1 MNTEKITS
9 PKIALVL
16 GSGAA
21 RGLAHI
27 GILKVLEQ
35 NKIPIDI
42 VTGTSIGA
50 MIGGAYASGLNP
62 AQLEEIACETNWLK
76 VAQILFPKKLQSS
89 ALLDGGRVED
99 FLLALVGE
107 RKIED
112 LQKPFACIAAD
123 IWSGEEI
130 VLESGSLVKAIRA
143 SLSFPFLFTP
153 LELNGRLLADGGMVN
168 PLPVNI
174 AREMGADIVIAV
186 GANRSTERLI
196 QHLDTGKTL
205 TRRKITAAANS
216 SSFFKR
222 FLENFDENRVLK
234 RALRKPKPIKKPG
247 LRRQMIQIGSTMENQ
262 ILSLR
267 LKESPPDVLI
277 TPQVDEFQ
285 FFDFVRTK
293 EIIAAGE
300 RAAEKMLPEINRL
313 LQEVV

>member
-1 MNTEKITS
+1 MKSEKMNH

-35 NKIPIDI
+35 NNILIDI

-62 AQLEEIACETNWLK
+62 AQLEEIACETNWLR

-130 VLESGSLVKAIRA
+130 VLESGSLIKAIRA

-153 LELNGRLLADGGMVN
+153 LELEGRLLADGGMVN

-174 AREMGADIVIAV
+174 AREMGADFVIAV
-186 GANRSTERLI
+186 GANRSTDRLI

-205 TRRKITAAANS
+205 TRKKITVAANS
-216 SSFFKR
+216 SSFIKR
-222 FLENFDENRVLK
+222 FLENFDENGALKRVLK
-234 RALRKPKPIKKPG
+234 RPKQKLKKPG

-262 ILSLR
+262 ILTLR

-277 TPQVDEFQ
+277 TPQLDEFQ
-285 FFDFVRTK
+285 FFDFARTK

-300 RAAEKMLPEINRL
+300 KAAEKMLPKIESL
-313 LQEVV
+313 LNP

>member
-1 MNTEKITS
+1 MQSEKTY
-9 PKIALVL
+9 PLKVALVL

-35 NKIPIDI
+35 NKIPIHI
-42 VTGTSIGA
+42 VTGTSMGA
-50 MIGGAYASGLNP
+50 MVGGAYASGLNA
-62 AQLEEIACETNWLK
+62 AQIEEIACETNWLR
-76 VAQILFPKKLQSS
+76 VAQILFPKRLQSS

-130 VLESGSLVKAIRA
+130 VLESGSLIKAIRA
-143 SLSFPFLFTP
+143 SISFPFLFTP
-153 LELNGRLLADGGMVN
+153 LELGGRLLADGGIVN
-168 PLPVNI
+168 PLPVNT
-174 AREMGADIVIAV
+174 AREMGADIVIAA
-186 GANRSTERLI
+186 GATPSVARNIR
-196 QHLDTGKTL
+196 HVDTGKTL
-205 TRRKITAAANS
+205 TRKKMTAASNS
-216 SSFFKR
+216 SSFIKR
-222 FLENFDENRVLK
+222 FLNTFDENGALKRVLTRPRQK
-234 RALRKPKPIKKPG
+234 LKKPG

-277 TPQVDEFQ
+277 TPPVDEFQ
-285 FFDFVRTK
+285 FFDFARTD

-300 RAAEKMLPEINRL
+300 LAAKKMLPKIKGL
-313 LQEVV
+313 LQKA